1 MNALL
6 FKSVPETVIDLK
18 PPFDSDSS
26 EPSHHDVC
34 HVTASAIGSH
44 AGAVPKPLMTYD
56 ATGKR
61 KTSSYCTIAEYER
74 ARKAC
79 GLHPSPI
86 KNVLH
91 KWPYNVDCNLLVSQS
106 AGESRM
112 PVRDS
117 DSGVSARLGR
127 GSRSYPSLS
136 QSRHGPDSDASESYS
151 ESDTRSVGFS
161 CRCHDDHDLMLY
173 EPAPKHVIMMS
184 RYMVP
189 AADVLA
195 KVPVVPA
202 LR

>member
-1 MNALL
+1 MR
-6 FKSVPETVIDLK
+6 ST
-18 PPFDSDSS
+18 SDST
-26 EPSHHDVC
+26 V
-34 HVTASAIGSH
+34 
-44 AGAVPKPLMTYD
+44 
-56 ATGKR
+56 
-61 KTSSYCTIAEYER
+61 
-74 ARKAC
+74 
-79 GLHPSPI
+79 

-91 KWPYNVDCNLLVSQS
+91 KWPYHVDCNLLVSQS

-173 EPAPKHVIMMS
+173 EPAPKHVMS
-184 RYMVP
+184 RYVVP

>member
-1 MNALL
+1 MM
-6 FKSVPETVIDLK
+6 SVMSRRVPL
-18 PPFDSDSS
+18 
-26 EPSHHDVC
+26 
-34 HVTASAIGSH
+34 GSH

-79 GLHPSPI
+79 GLHPI

-91 KWPYNVDCNLLVSQS
+91 KWPYHVDCNLLVSQS

-173 EPAPKHVIMMS
+173 EPALKHVMS
-184 RYMVP
+184 RYVVP